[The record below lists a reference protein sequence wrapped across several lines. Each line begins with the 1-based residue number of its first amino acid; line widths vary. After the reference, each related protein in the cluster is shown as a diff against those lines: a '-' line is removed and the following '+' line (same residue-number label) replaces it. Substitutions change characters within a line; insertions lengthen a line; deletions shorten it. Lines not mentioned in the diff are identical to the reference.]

1 VPKLGCIYHLPYKD
15 GIADDYFSTRGLL
28 SRYNKLTGKEL
39 SGVKELSAL
48 AATDKQVRE
57 LFIDFGD
64 NAGMF
69 LAPWLKIF
77 RAEILVIGGNIS
89 HAYNLF
95 GEVFEERLR
104 KENCFCRVAISKLK
118 EDAALLGSAF
128 LLDDNFWKSVQHALP
143 LM

>member
-1 VPKLGCIYHLPYKD
+1 LLLRYK
-15 GIADDYFSTRGLL
+15 
-28 SRYNKLTGKEL
+28 KLTGKEL

-69 LAPWLKIF
+69 LAPWLKRF

-104 KENCFCRVAISKLK
+104 KENCFCKVAISKLK

-128 LLDDNFWKSVQHALP
+128 LLDDKFWKSVQHALP